1 MYNNYMHQQL
11 IMSASSGK
19 QPLCTSYMHRENR
32 IYLPCMLGCL
42 DVCMFCSFLSS
53 HTCTFRSLCLFVRA
67 FWRLHL
73 CLIACCAYILG
84 VSLFVCLI
92 MFDWCFVCLF
102 VCLSV
107 CPSICLSVCPPVC
120 LSVYLSVCLFVQFF
134 LLSAWLL
141 PGFRLLACLLVRT
154 YVRTYAYV
162 HACMHACMDGWMDGC
177 RYVCMHVGSRWFF
190 LIMAIYVFMSAF
202 MAA

>member
-1 MYNNYMHQQL
+1 
-11 IMSASSGK
+11 MSASSGK
-19 QPLCTSYMHRENR
+19 QPLCTSYMHQENR

-84 VSLFVCLI
+84 VSLFVCFI

-107 CPSICLSVCPPVC
+107 CLSVRASVCLSACLSVC
-120 LSVYLSVCLFVQFF
+120 LSVYLSVLFVRAV
-134 LLSAWLL
+134 LSFVCLVASWLS
-141 PGFRLLACLLVRT
+141 LACLPACT
-154 YVRTYAYV
+154 YV
-162 HACMHACMDGWMDGC
+162 HACMHACMDGWMDGWMDAGM
-177 RYVCMHVGSRWFF
+177 YVCMQEVGGSF
-190 LIMAIYVFMSAF
+190 
-202 MAA
+202 